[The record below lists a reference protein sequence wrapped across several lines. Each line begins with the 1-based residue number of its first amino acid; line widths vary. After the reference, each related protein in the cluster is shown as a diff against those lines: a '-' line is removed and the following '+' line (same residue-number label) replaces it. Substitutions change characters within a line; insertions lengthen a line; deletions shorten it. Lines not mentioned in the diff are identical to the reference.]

1 MPPKG
6 KPDTAGYQRFKKEL
20 AAGTPGKL
28 YVLHGEETY
37 LRDHYLGKLRSL
49 LLTGGMGTFNLH
61 EVPAREM
68 SPRRLEEALDCLPM
82 MAERTL
88 VLVTDFDLF

>member
-28 YVLHGEETY
+28 YLLHGEETY
-37 LRDHYLGKLRSL
+37 LRDHYLGKLRRDGDL
-49 LLTGGMGTFNLH
+49 Q
-61 EVPAREM
+61 
-68 SPRRLEEALDCLPM
+68 SP
-82 MAERTL
+82 
-88 VLVTDFDLF
+88 

>member
-28 YVLHGEETY
+28 YLLHG
-37 LRDHYLGKLRSL
+37 
-49 LLTGGMGTFNLH
+49 
-61 EVPAREM
+61 
-68 SPRRLEEALDCLPM
+68 
-82 MAERTL
+82 
-88 VLVTDFDLF
+88 

>member
-28 YVLHGEETY
+28 YLLHGEED
-37 LRDHYLGKLRSL
+37 LSS
-49 LLTGGMGTFNLH
+49 GTTTWGSCG
-61 EVPAREM
+61 PCC
-68 SPRRLEEALDCLPM
+68 SPEGWG
-82 MAERTL
+82 
-88 VLVTDFDLF
+88 DLQSP

>member
-28 YVLHGEETY
+28 YLLHGEETSISM
-37 LRDHYLGKLRSL
+37 RSQP
-49 LLTGGMGTFNLH
+49 GRCP
-61 EVPAREM
+61 PAAW
-68 SPRRLEEALDCLPM
+68 RRRWTACP
-82 MAERTL
+82 
-88 VLVTDFDLF
+88 

>member
-49 LLTGGMGTFNLH
+49 LLTGGTVSYTHLTL
-61 EVPAREM
+61 PTI
-68 SPRRLEEALDCLPM
+68 RL
-82 MAERTL
+82 
-88 VLVTDFDLF
+88 V